1 MKLNLGCGRNKLDGF
16 VNVDAAPQ
24 CAPDAVVDLETFPWP
39 WPDSSV
45 ELVVMNHVLEHLGA
59 TPEVFLGVMKELY
72 RVCAP
77 GGRVRIVVP
86 HPRSD
91 NFLGDPTHV
100 RPVTPQMLR
109 LFDKARNDQWQEKGA
124 ANTPLAHYTG
134 VDFEIA
140 SATLMLQEPYAGQLQ
155 SGAMSHEQMVQLERT
170 QFNIGDEWRIELV
183 ARK

>member
-1 MKLNLGCGRNKLDGF
+1 MKLNLGCGHNKLDGF

-24 CAPDAVVDLETFPWP
+24 CAPDQVVDLETFPWP
-39 WPDSSV
+39 WADNSAEV
-45 ELVVMNHVLEHLGA
+45 IVLNHVLEHLGA
-59 TPEVFLGVMKELY
+59 TPKVFLEVMKELY

-77 GGRVRIVVP
+77 GGRVQIAVP

-100 RPVTPQMLR
+100 RAVTPQMLQ
-109 LFDKARNDQWQEKGA
+109 LFDKALNDEWRQKGA

-134 VDFEIA
+134 VDFTIG
-140 SATLMLQEPYAGQLQ
+140 SATLVLQEPYAGQLQ
-155 SGAMSHEQMVQLERT
+155 SGALRREDLSRLERT
-170 QFNIGDEWRIELV
+170 QFNVGDEWRIELV